1 MRILRA
7 VPKSG
12 PLFFGTAMA
21 SLGLIG
27 LGGGRFE
34 CAALAVVGTA
44 LCVTGVRLRI
54 AAAVDTA
61 PGATHRRLRLRPLER
76 AVQCL
81 WAVGA
86 GAAMALGVSYFGA
99 GQQEAGVVYL
109 MCAVTCV
116 LGLAIQSVAADDI
129 ARHAR

>member
-1 MRILRA
+1 MRVLRA

-27 LGGGRFE
+27 LGGGRLE

-54 AAAVDTA
+54 AAAADTA
-61 PGATHRRLRLRPLER
+61 PGATRGCLRLQPLER

-86 GAAMALGVSYFGA
+86 GAAMALGVSYCGA

-116 LGLAIQSVAADDI
+116 SGLVLQSVAAGGI